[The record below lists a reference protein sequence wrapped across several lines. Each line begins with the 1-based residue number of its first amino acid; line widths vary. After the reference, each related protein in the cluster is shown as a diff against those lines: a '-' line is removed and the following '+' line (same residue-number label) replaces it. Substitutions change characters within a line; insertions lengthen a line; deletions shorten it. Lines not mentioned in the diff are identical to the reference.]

1 MRNLKKIF
9 ETTFNISISEDSF
22 VKLKVNDISEWDS
35 MGNINFIL
43 TIEEAFDTK
52 FSLEEIEEINSIEKI
67 KIILKKKKINVKE
80 I

>member
-1 MRNLKKIF
+1 MKNLKKIF

-43 TIEEAFDTK
+43 TIEEAFGTK

>member
-43 TIEEAFDTK
+43 TIEEAFGTK

>member
-1 MRNLKKIF
+1 MKNLKKIF

-22 VKLKVNDISEWDS
+22 VKLKVNDISEWAS